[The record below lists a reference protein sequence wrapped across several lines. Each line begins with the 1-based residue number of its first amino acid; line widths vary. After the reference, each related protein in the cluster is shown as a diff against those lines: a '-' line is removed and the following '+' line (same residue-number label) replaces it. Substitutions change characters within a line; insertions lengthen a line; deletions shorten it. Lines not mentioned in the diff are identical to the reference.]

1 MTPILIGGYIFS
13 WLMLGLLSYA
23 LFHPYVDTLKQKV
36 IFNVIGLPGLFAMFL
51 PMLRTEGPKM
61 IAVYF
66 GSFAISLAVSTVL
79 FHFVEQ
85 AYRQR

>member
-1 MTPILIGGYIFS
+1 MTPIHIGGYIVS
-13 WLMLGLLSYA
+13 WLILGLLSYA

-36 IFNVIGLPGLFAMFL
+36 IFNVIGLPCLFAMFL

-66 GSFAISLAVSTVL
+66 GYFAILFAVSTVL

-85 AYRQR
+85 AYRHR